1 MNEKIKE
8 TFDKIHAEEEL
19 KNKTKEFIVH
29 KMKEHKKSF
38 SYKRLIPVMAGFL
51 FILIAVIGYHLYFTP
66 VTTISIDV
74 NPSIELGI
82 NRFDK
87 VVSVKGY
94 NQDGKDL
101 VSELNIQFENYTEA
115 LKEILSNESF
125 AGLLSQGEE
134 LSIAVIDSDE
144 TRSAAV
150 LSNIQSF
157 TTGQKNAYCYSANP
171 KEVEEAHEAGLS
183 YGKYRAYLELQA
195 LDPSV
200 TAEEVQGMTMKQIR
214 SLIEELSSAE
224 GQSGSPV
231 DSESPANSEAPVDSD
246 TETGHK
252 GGGKGNGWGRR
263 NRHRG

>member
-38 SYKRLIPVMAGFL
+38 SYKRLIPVMASFL
-51 FILIAVIGYHLYFTP
+51 FILIAVIGYQLYFTP

-82 NRFDK
+82 NRFDR

-94 NQDGKDL
+94 NQDGEDL

-144 TRSAAV
+144 TRSEAV

-157 TTGQKNAYCYSANP
+157 TTGHKNAYCYSANP

-224 GQSGSPV
+224 GQSGSPA
-231 DSESPANSEAPVDSD
+231 DSEAPVDSD

-263 NRHRG
+263 NRQRG

>member
-1 MNEKIKE
+1 
-8 TFDKIHAEEEL
+8 
-19 KNKTKEFIVH
+19 
-29 KMKEHKKSF
+29 MKEHKKSF
-38 SYKRLIPVMAGFL
+38 SYKRLIPVMASFL
-51 FILIAVIGYHLYFTP
+51 FILIAVIGYQLYFTP

-82 NRFDK
+82 NRFDR

-94 NQDGKDL
+94 NQDGEDL

-144 TRSAAV
+144 TRSEAV
-150 LSNIQSF
+150 LSNIQSC
-157 TTGQKNAYCYSANP
+157 TAEQNNAYCYSANP

-224 GQSGSPV
+224 GQSGSP
-231 DSESPANSEAPVDSD
+231 ANSEAPVDSD

-263 NRHRG
+263 NRQRG

>member
-8 TFDKIHAEEEL
+8 TFDQLHAEEEL
-19 KNKTKEFIVH
+19 KNRTKAFVAH

-38 SYKRLIPVMAGFL
+38 SYKRLIPVTASFL
-51 FILIAVIGYHLYFTP
+51 FILIAVIGYRLYFTP

-94 NQDGKDL
+94 NQDGEDL
-101 VSELNIQFENYTEA
+101 VSELKIQFENYTEA
-115 LKEILSNESF
+115 LDEILSNESF
-125 AGLLSQGEE
+125 ARPLSQGEE

-144 TRSAAV
+144 TRSETV
-150 LSNIQSF
+150 LSNIQSC
-157 TTGQKNAYCYSANP
+157 TAEQKNAYCYSAKP

-195 LDPSV
+195 LDPSI
-200 TAEEVQGMTMKQIR
+200 TAEEVQGLTMKEIR
-214 SLIEELSSAE
+214 SLIEQFSSPE
-224 GQSGSPV
+224 DQSESPA
-231 DSESPANSEAPVDSD
+231 DSESPDESGVV
-246 TETGHK
+246 TGHK

-263 NRHRG
+263 HRQ